1 MGRRPHKKHA
11 AKAASK
17 KIEPGPLNYQPFKA
31 LKGLKIEKEKNPEP
45 VFNPEAA
52 AHESSDSSLFREAVA
67 DVIPLGR
74 EKSRVARTVFEAR
87 PPDPDPLETEN
98 LEVLAEL
105 ENLVS
110 GRAQFD
116 IVDTDEYIEGYVKGI
131 HPVIME
137 KLKRGFFSVQAY
149 LDLHGLTVREAEEVV
164 RKFVDEAITL
174 NYRCVL
180 LVHGRGMNSRNQI
193 PVLKKRL
200 RSILL
205 KGPVRK
211 KILAFT
217 SARPHDG
224 GAGASYVLLRT
235 RN

>member
-1 MGRRPHKKHA
+1 MPRRRKKRRA
-11 AKAASK
+11 VKSEPNK
-17 KIEPGPLNYQPFKA
+17 MKPGPLSYSPFEA
-31 LKGLKIEKEKNPEP
+31 LKGLKIDEKSPEP
-45 VFNPEAA
+45 VP
-52 AHESSDSSLFREAVA
+52 SSSEPPDQQTADFSLFREAVA
-67 DVIPLGR
+67 DVTPLSR
-74 EKSRVARTVFEAR
+74 QKSRLTRGVSDAK
-87 PPDPDPLETEN
+87 PIDSNPLETEN

-105 ENLVS
+105 EDLVS
-110 GRAQFD
+110 GRTQFD

-131 HPVIME
+131 HPIILE

-149 LDLHGLTVREAEEVV
+149 LDLHGLTVREAGEAVKE
-164 RKFVDEAITL
+164 FIDEAVNL

-180 LVHGRGMNSRNQI
+180 LVHGRGINSKNQL

-200 RSILL
+200 KSILL
-205 KGPVRK
+205 KGPARK

-224 GAGASYVLLRT
+224 GAGASYVLLRA

>member
-1 MGRRPHKKHA
+1 MARRRLKKHA
-11 AKAASK
+11 AKPASIK
-17 KIEPGPLNYQPFKA
+17 VEPGPLSYQPFGS
-31 LKGLKIEKEKNPEP
+31 LKGFKIEEKPSGP
-45 VFNPEAA
+45 GPSVHEASNQ
-52 AHESSDSSLFREAVA
+52 EDKDLSLFKNAVA
-67 DVIPLGR
+67 DVTPLPR
-74 EKSRVARTVFEAR
+74 EKSRVARTVFEAK
-87 PPDPDPLETEN
+87 PLDPNPFETEN

-105 ENLVS
+105 EDLVS

-131 HPVIME
+131 HPIILE
-137 KLKRGFFSVQAY
+137 KLRRGFFSVQAY
-149 LDLHGLTVREAEEVV
+149 LDLHGLTVREAEEAVNE
-164 RKFVDEAITL
+164 FIEEAVTL

-180 LVHGRGMNSRNQI
+180 LVHGRGMNSRNHI

-200 RSILL
+200 QSILL

-224 GAGASYVLLRT
+224 GAGASYVLLRA